1 MSACLIN
8 LEDTIRLAEWIPY
21 HYTTLPLTGLVIA
34 LDPNNSQQGI
44 NRTLNLID
52 LWKDKIEI
60 TLWPDYFLSED
71 KRFRSGNG
79 STRASTNS
87 QQRQNNKPQNYVRER
102 QVYFAN
108 RCLAY
113 HQSKNRSWTLLTDN
127 DEYLVFNY
135 KHDDEKVKY
144 DHPGAKKAR
153 VKNKID
159 RDREFYMPLRN
170 DLPAQNASTVLQY
183 IQKQQNI
190 LLVSSKKSSTNQT
203 SKANINNTITTVSN
217 DNDTPFLPTCVRL
230 PGIHYG
236 GDRGVNQSFVE
247 SNEWPFGNTNT
258 HDDDDIHTDTIDP
271 ALFSTLRDIHHAK
284 RNSKFSKVMVDVSR
298 VPSNTFDWNP
308 SNANHAKTI
317 HNPSR
322 ICGYNGKYDSG
333 ADYYS
338 SLFRL
343 NHYLGSLESY
353 LERKADYRS
362 RSIETYAKKAQKVD
376 VTKNAHLWDRD
387 VVSWVAVFVQ
397 SLEGGTEEAKS
408 LLAPI
413 ARYVNAA

>member
-1 MSACLIN
+1 
-8 LEDTIRLAEWIPY
+8 
-21 HYTTLPLTGLVIA
+21 
-34 LDPNNSQQGI
+34 
-44 NRTLNLID
+44 
-52 LWKDKIEI
+52 
-60 TLWPDYFLSED
+60 
-71 KRFRSGNG
+71 
-79 STRASTNS
+79 
-87 QQRQNNKPQNYVRER
+87 VRER

-135 KHDDEKVKY
+135 KHDDEKLSY
-144 DHPGAKKAR
+144 DHPGANKAR
-153 VKNKID
+153 VKKTID
-159 RDREFYMPLRN
+159 RNRELYMPLRN
-170 DLPAQNASTVLQY
+170 NLPAQNASTVLQY
-183 IQKQQNI
+183 IQWQQQQQQQRQQNLI
-190 LLVSSKKSSTNQT
+190 VVNSKKSSNQT
-203 SKANINNTITTVSN
+203 RNINSTTTTATN
-217 DNDTPFLPTCVRL
+217 DNDCNYNTPFLPTCVRL

-247 SNEWPFGNTNT
+247 SKEWPFGNTHAHT
-258 HDDDDIHTDTIDP
+258 HDDTHGDADTIDP
-271 ALFSTLRDIHHAK
+271 ALFSTLRDIHYAK
-284 RNSKFSKVMVDVSR
+284 RNSKFSKVMIDVSR
-298 VPSNTFDWNP
+298 VPSDTFDWNS

-353 LERKADYRS
+353 LERQGDYRT
-362 RSIETYAKKAQKVD
+362 RSIKTYTKKAQKVD
-376 VTKNAHLWDRD
+376 ATNNAHLWDRD
-387 VVSWVAVFVQ
+387 VVSWVAVLVE
-397 SLEGGTEEAKS
+397 SLEGGAEEAKP

-413 ARYVNAA
+413 ARYVNAARTVTAATTAMTITMP